1 MRLTILVRGWDP
13 VLDRAR
19 MGRDITF
26 YWWRCWCYPEQRLLR
41 DGDDFCDS
49 CRLYLVWWR
58 GIPVLPRNVMEPVG
72 RIPCCRGVVIISVTG
87 WGIKCLNM
95 EILKETLSNDCT
107 ESSGYLQGSRCLRL
121 AGTLCPLCL
130 QWSWHRKTMI
140 QLDCW
145 LQKLPCVCSMFVL
158 VVVVRI
164 RSPKSSHLALLPLL
178 TNNQNWTLCWEII
191 KTVS

>member
-1 MRLTILVRGWDP
+1 MGQNVPSNTILYHWIQQTLAGVTFSWAIISKLQSYQNVKTIVTTIAIAPLSVASKWRSRRHFLDLVETLGSQMRLTILVRGWDP

-95 EILKETLSNDCT
+95 EILKETLSKDCT
-107 ESSGYLQGSRCLRL
+107 ESSGYLQGSRCLR
-121 AGTLCPLCL
+121 
-130 QWSWHRKTMI
+130 
-140 QLDCW
+140 
-145 LQKLPCVCSMFVL
+145 
-158 VVVVRI
+158 
-164 RSPKSSHLALLPLL
+164 
-178 TNNQNWTLCWEII
+178 
-191 KTVS
+191 